1 MPRPPPALLRK
12 WRVYHPWHVV
22 PNMEYVQASVSL
34 EDIHFTCTTEWQT
47 DRQSRDGRTFM
58 VYPRPDLDGRTDG
71 LVVYCVCRRPFNAVD
86 ET

>member
-1 MPRPPPALLRK
+1 MPRPPPAPALLRK

-58 VYPRPDLDGRTDG
+58 VFQDQTWMDGV
-71 LVVYCVCRRPFNAVD
+71 VVYCVCRRPFNAVD